1 MIETKVE
8 VHILGVL
15 IGFFIGYA
23 AMYVARP
30 NMENG
35 YDLFAIFIL
44 GLLLIG
50 AWFLGANYALERNRD
65 DG

>member
-1 MIETKVE
+1 MTETKVE
-8 VHILGVL
+8 VHIWGLL

-35 YDLFAIFIL
+35 YDLFAIFVL

-50 AWFLGANYALERNRD
+50 AWFLGAHYALEKNRNDR
-65 DG
+65 